1 MSIEFL
7 LSRNSAP
14 ILIEPAPSG
23 EALQRMF
30 QAAMRAPDHGNLK
43 PWRFITITGDRRS
56 DLGELFAV
64 AAAQRN
70 GDLTTEQLER
80 FVAQPMRA
88 PLIIVVVASPVD
100 HPKVPQIEQE
110 YAAACAAHTLLLA
123 AEAEGFAGIWRT
135 GDNAFDDTV
144 AGGLGLTK
152 DEQIIGFLYMGTR
165 RGEPKVLAEIDSAS
179 FVSAW

>member
-1 MSIEFL
+1 MSIDL
-7 LSRNSAP
+7 LLNRNSAP
-14 ILIEPAPSG
+14 MLTEPAPSG
-23 EALQRMF
+23 EVLQRMF

-43 PWRFITITGDRRS
+43 PWRFITVEGERRS

-70 GDLTTEQLER
+70 GNLTAEQLER

-88 PLIIVVVASPVD
+88 PLLIVVVASPVE
-100 HPKVPQIEQE
+100 HAKVPQIEQE
-110 YAAACAAHTLLLA
+110 YAAACAAFALLLA

-144 AGGLGLTK
+144 ASGLGLTK
-152 DEQIIGFLYMGTR
+152 DEQIVGFLYMGTR
-165 RGEPKVLAEIDSAS
+165 RGEPKAVPEIDLSKH
-179 FVSAW
+179 VSAW